1 MGYFFRRHSPWLSA
15 LFIGLCLLAG
25 GFFFVVKGL
34 DAKELIKAALVAEQ
48 VRIGVDGVQFG
59 ALEGTLVADA
69 KTADAQAKTIELHS
83 TSIKGEVLKSGV
95 PTILRYAEMKSA
107 LFVTPEA
114 YASARST
121 YVTGLTLRTALNM
134 AAMGFGL
141 ADMAVGAGLIV
152 LIAGVATLGLAAPA
166 LYMLAGA
173 VIPRPPPPVAGR

>member
-1 MGYFFRRHSPWLSA
+1 MMWAIRRHSPWVST

-25 GFFFVVKGL
+25 GLFFIVRGL
-34 DAKELIKAALVAEQ
+34 EAKEQIKAALVAEQ
-48 VRIGVDGVQFG
+48 VKTGVDGVQFG
-59 ALEGTLVADA
+59 AVEGSPVTDA
-69 KTADAQAKTIELHS
+69 ETAEAQAKTIELHS

-114 YASARST
+114 YAAARST

-134 AAMGFGL
+134 AVMGFGL
-141 ADMAVGAGLIV
+141 ADMAVGAGVIL

-166 LYMLAGA
+166 LYMLAG
-173 VIPRPPPPVAGR
+173 VGVLRPPPSGASR